1 MLVKVPL
8 YIYLKQI
15 AIKSCSDMGPQG
27 VKSFLPTNQGSVVE
41 RNIFRKHCAWRNPRY
56 CGGAHAL
63 RVSYGAKRQ
72 AADATKE
79 SNL

>member
-27 VKSFLPTNQGSVVE
+27 VKSFLPTNQGSVVLKG
-41 RNIFRKHCAWRNPRY
+41 IFLGNTVH
-56 CGGAHAL
+56 GGIHDTVEGHMHYSSVPTDLA
-63 RVSYGAKRQ
+63 
-72 AADATKE
+72 
-79 SNL
+79 N